1 MSHSQEL
8 MTMTGTKIRLYEL
21 TTLIG
26 AGAFGAIYKGVTGQD
41 SIAIKIFLNEKASKI
56 EADLLRTLHNSGVVP
71 KFYFDTQNGIY
82 HIIVII
88 NALESHGVEPSYVRV
103 LENIYHDAESN
114 IKILDD
120 LTPVTIKRG
129 VRQGCVLS
137 PLLFNAVLE
146 QVFNSLQW
154 DEKHEYSIGINGD
167 RLTNLR
173 YADDIALI
181 AHDRDTM
188 QKMVDELIQESK
200 KVGLVI
206 NKKKNVAM
214 TNLPTTSPDNLN
226 IKINGQNINI
236 VDKFIYLGSSV
247 SFDSNNNEIQRRI
260 SSAWGAFTKHRQFLT
275 DRRAVP
281 RLKKGVFM
289 TCVVP
294 CFLYGC
300 EAGAL
305 RIEEKR
311 KIDVARRRM
320 ERAML
325 GISRLDRIR
334 NVEIAKRTF
343 AECNRTVV
351 EKKSKLG
358 MEGCQRGRKKMV
370 T

>member
-1 MSHSQEL
+1 MIPGSILDINSESEASMFGHQW
-8 MTMTGTKIRLYEL
+8 KIRGFAERVMIVSWIRVLDHWHLVNDDQSED
-21 TTLIG
+21 
-26 AGAFGAIYKGVTGQD
+26 KGRQIV
-41 SIAIKIFLNEKASKI
+41 ANWIF
-56 EADLLRTLHNSGVVP
+56 
-71 KFYFDTQNGIY
+71 
-82 HIIVII
+82 II

-247 SFDSNNNEIQRRI
+247 SFEPNNNEIQRRI

-275 DRRAVP
+275 DRRAAP
-281 RLKKGVFM
+281 RLKKRKWEDKFKERLQEVGTPGVLWMRMARESKKDWDTLM
-289 TCVVP
+289 TP
-294 CFLYGC
+294 
-300 EAGAL
+300 
-305 RIEEKR
+305 
-311 KIDVARRRM
+311 ARNRR
-320 ERAML
+320 
-325 GISRLDRIR
+325 
-334 NVEIAKRTF
+334 
-343 AECNRTVV
+343 
-351 EKKSKLG
+351 
-358 MEGCQRGRKKMV
+358 Q
-370 T
+370 

>member
-1 MSHSQEL
+1 MEDQRICGESDDRFLDTS
-8 MTMTGTKIRLYEL
+8 
-21 TTLIG
+21 
-26 AGAFGAIYKGVTGQD
+26 FGP
-41 SIAIKIFLNEKASKI
+41 LAS
-56 EADLLRTLHNSGVVP
+56 
-71 KFYFDTQNGIY
+71 
-82 HIIVII
+82 VII